1 MPERTDA
8 SHSSRTFT
16 APTSVRDPRGPSP
29 DAARATPAGTSR
41 YRERFAPLLS
51 PQFFRHFAGD
61 LTVGS
66 IGIGTYLGEPTT
78 LEDELYAQAVRDAIG
93 SGINLI
99 DTAINYRCQRS
110 ERVIGRVLR
119 SAIESG
125 LVRRDELVVAT
136 KGGFIPLDTTPP
148 MTKEGYQG
156 YLRREFYAR
165 GVMTPAEVVAG
176 GHCISP
182 DYLRHQLA
190 RSLSNLGVST
200 VDIYY
205 VHSPEQQLTS
215 IDYDEL
221 MSRMREAFAAL
232 EQRADAGDIAQ
243 YGCATW
249 HGFRTPPGKRGH
261 IGMADLV
268 RVAREVAGEGH
279 RFRVVQ
285 MPVSLAMPEAL
296 RAATQPLGGD
306 HLVPAL
312 EAATELGL
320 SVVASAPLM
329 QGKLTAGLPPQIA
342 DLYPGHPTDAA
353 RALAFVRSLP
363 LASALVGMKHRQHVA
378 ANLGI

>member
-8 SHSSRTFT
+8 SHSSRLFT
-16 APTSVRDPRGPSP
+16 APSAERDPRRPAP
-29 DAARATPAGTSR
+29 DADRATAAGTSR

-51 PQFFRHFAGD
+51 ANFFRPLGELF
-61 LTVGS
+61 VGS
-66 IGIGTYLGEPTT
+66 IGIGTYLGEPTAH
-78 LEDELYAQAVRDAIG
+78 EDELYTQAVRDAIG
-93 SGINLI
+93 AGINLI

-125 LVRRDELVVAT
+125 HVRRDELVVAT

-182 DYLRHQLA
+182 KYLRHQLS
-190 RSLSNLGVST
+190 RSLANLGVGT

-205 VHSPEQQLTS
+205 VHSPEQQLAS
-215 IDYDEL
+215 IDYETL
-221 MSRMREAFAAL
+221 MSRMREAFATL
-232 EQRADAGDIAQ
+232 EERADAGEIVQ

-249 HGFRTPPGKRGH
+249 NGFRTPPGKRGH

-268 RVAREVAGEGH
+268 RVAREVAGDGH

-296 RAATQPLGGD
+296 RAPTQTIGGD

-312 EAATELGL
+312 DAATELGL

-342 DLYPGHPTDAA
+342 DLYPGHLTDSA

-363 LASALVGMKHRQHVA
+363 IAAALVGMKHREHVA